1 MRYRI
6 RQNFRQNVVLQFND
20 PMDYASV
27 IPGVRKKEPS
37 KVFGRG
43 LILLNSIF
51 EFQTAYAYKEE
62 KLTDYVKIVCDKLRT
77 ICDYKAQRIPILPE
91 VVTSSMIITRSPS
104 FNLEPKRIPVSPW
117 SFTSLRFE
125 Q

>member
-1 MRYRI
+1 MSIGILADSIFRECQKYGIVFIFSTNGPNTVRYRL
-6 RQNFRQNVVLQFND
+6 RQNFAQNVVLQFND

-62 KLTDYVKIVCDKLRT
+62 KAPLYML
-77 ICDYKAQRIPILPE
+77 
-91 VVTSSMIITRSPS
+91 
-104 FNLEPKRIPVSPW
+104 F
-117 SFTSLRFE
+117 
-125 Q
+125 